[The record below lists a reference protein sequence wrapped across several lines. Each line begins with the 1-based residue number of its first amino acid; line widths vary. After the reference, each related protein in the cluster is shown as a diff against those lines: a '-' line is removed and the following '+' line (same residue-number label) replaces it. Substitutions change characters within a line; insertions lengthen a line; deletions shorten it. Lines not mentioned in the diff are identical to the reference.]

1 MRISFKFA
9 TIITII
15 ISIFQLST
23 GCGGGDRLD
32 TYLDR
37 AERIMDE
44 APDSAHAILADS
56 ITPQLLASASERQAA
71 LHALLLTQSEF
82 KIYQPSDNDSII
94 SSAVQYFENTNEQFY
109 LMLALYYQQ

>member
-32 TYLDR
+32 TYLR
-37 AERIMDE
+37 
-44 APDSAHAILADS
+44 
-56 ITPQLLASASERQAA
+56 SEEHKSE
-71 LHALLLTQSEF
+71 LQSR
-82 KIYQPSDNDSII
+82 SNI
-94 SSAVQYFENTNEQFY
+94 SYAGFC
-109 LMLALYYQQ
+109 L